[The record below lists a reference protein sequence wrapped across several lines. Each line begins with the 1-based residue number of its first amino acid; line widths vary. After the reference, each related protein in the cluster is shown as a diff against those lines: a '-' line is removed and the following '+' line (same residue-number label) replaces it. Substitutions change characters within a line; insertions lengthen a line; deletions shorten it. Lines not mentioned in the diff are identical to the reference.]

1 MTPGGDFPTDNR
13 SAFVPVAI
21 VSAAY
26 IAAQMMA
33 DVASLRIITVLG
45 FSMDAGTLVYPFTFT
60 LRDMVH
66 KVAGI
71 RVARALILTAAAVN
85 LLMALLF
92 WLVARMPPDMA
103 VGPQPEFGAVLAPVW
118 RIVMASIIAEVAS
131 ELIDGEVYQKWVNRF
146 RQRMQWM
153 RVLVSNGISVPVDSA
168 LFCGLAFIGR
178 MEFGVVVAIFWANVL
193 LKGIVT
199 LVSLPWIYLVKER
212 QRPS

>member
-1 MTPGGDFPTDNR
+1 MDDNR
-13 SAFVPVAI
+13 AGLTQLAI
-21 VSAAY
+21 VSSAY
-26 IAAQMMA
+26 IAAQMLS

-66 KVAGI
+66 KVGGR
-71 RVARALILTAAAVN
+71 RVARTLIVTAAAVN

-92 WLVARMPPDMA
+92 WLVARMPPDA
-103 VGPQPEFGAVLAPVW
+103 TVGPQLEFGTVLAPVW
-118 RIVMASIIAEVAS
+118 RIVIASIIAEVAS
-131 ELIDGEVYQKWVNRF
+131 ELTDTEIYQLWVNRF
-146 RQRMQWM
+146 RQRLQWM
-153 RVLVSNGISVPVDSA
+153 RVLVSNGVSVPLDSA

-178 MEFGVVVAIFWANVL
+178 MPFGVVFSIFIANIL

-212 QRPS
+212 RSA